1 MMPYIIKY
9 ELNHFNM
16 ELVILFL
23 NYLQVDIISRDYYF
37 LYILV

>member
-9 ELNHFNM
+9 ELNNFNM